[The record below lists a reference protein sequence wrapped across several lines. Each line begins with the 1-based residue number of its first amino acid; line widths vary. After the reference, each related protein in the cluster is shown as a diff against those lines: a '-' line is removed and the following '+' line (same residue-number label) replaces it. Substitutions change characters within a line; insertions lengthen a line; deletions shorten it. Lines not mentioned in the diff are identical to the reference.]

1 MLQEKGKT
9 YIRKGLERFDMY
21 DELTKVDIQK
31 MQEEIDYRISLRPAL
46 RADVQQARELGDLSE
61 NDEYRT
67 AKREKGKNDS
77 RIRYLQNMIATAKI
91 ISPKS
96 EEGTVGLFDR
106 VTPYIEEDDV
116 EETYRLVTTLRENVL
131 EGCVSKESPF
141 GKAVLGKKLGDR
153 VLIEPRPGMGYFA
166 VIRNIEKGEDD
177 PDLPITSY

>member
-1 MLQEKGKT
+1 
-9 YIRKGLERFDMY
+9 MY

-31 MQEEIDYRISLRPAL
+31 MQEEIDYRISLRPQL

-91 ISPKS
+91 IDSDS
-96 EEGTVGLFDR
+96 GEDEVGLFDK
-106 VTPYIEEDDV
+106 VTLYIEEDDE

-131 EGCVSKESPF
+131 EGCVSKESPL
-141 GKAVLGKKLGDR
+141 GKVLLGKKVGDR
-153 VLIEPRPGMGYFA
+153 IKISPTPTYSYFA
-166 VIRNIEKGEDD
+166 VVRNIEKGEDD
-177 PDLPITSY
+177 PSLPITSY